1 MSTPRDELVK
11 KHPYMTDIVNR
22 IKELIDEKKLS
33 QRKFADQ
40 IGVHPGHVSKVFS
53 MVSLPSATILIKMA
67 IAGYDMNYI
76 LKGEKTDTET
86 RVNELEEQLKLAE
99 YYSSKLEN
107 QLFKN

>member
-11 KHPYMTDIVNR
+11 KHPYMPDIVNR

-33 QRKFADQ
+33 QRKFADE